1 MNPIMSLLN
10 SQANPQQNSIF
21 NVINTIKN
29 AQNPTMMLQSMMA
42 NNPQLQQVMD
52 YVKSQG
58 GNAEQAFYNLAQQ
71 QGVDPKSI
79 LDQLK

>member
-1 MNPIMSLLN
+1 MSLLN
-10 SQANPQQNSIF
+10 NQANPQQNSIF

-29 AQNPTMMLQSMMA
+29 AQNPSTMLQSMITT
-42 NNPQLQQVMD
+42 NPQIRQVME

-71 QGVDPKSI
+71 QGVDPQSI

>member
-1 MNPIMSLLN
+1 MSLLN
-10 SQANPQQNSIF
+10 NQVSPQQNSIF

-29 AQNPTMMLQSMMA
+29 ARNPSAMLSSMMA
-42 NNPQLQQVMD
+42 NNPQLQQVMA
-52 YVKSQG
+52 YVESQG

-71 QGVDPKSI
+71 RGIDPQSI